1 MAYGNCVPLR
11 DVFIRGSQH
20 ITRPAAVVALWVEG
34 LAVQGAEGGSEGEE
48 RKEEEEGK
56 GWEEGWRQRCDKSSS
71 CDFISTV
78 DR

>member
-34 LAVQGAEGGSEGEE
+34 LAVQGAEGGSGRRGGEE
-48 RKEEEEGK
+48 GGRKGEGV
-56 GWEEGWRQRCDKSSS
+56 GRGMETALR
-71 CDFISTV
+71 
-78 DR
+78 